1 MTTVVRRVVDRVR
14 AARHAARR
22 ATLVPFLVRAG
33 VFLTV
38 LVGFTVAFPVDVW
51 FGDALP
57 ALLVT
62 ALLPA
67 LGPRRFWPTFAA
79 LVAVGGW
86 LHGTFNQGEPIG
98 LWRLLLLAAL
108 LYLGHTLCAL
118 AALLPYDAVVDPALV
133 VRWLVRAGGVI
144 LAAGVAS
151 VLLLTLAGVG
161 GERGAL
167 PVTIGGLAVAVA
179 VTAVLGW
186 LLRRR

>member
-1 MTTVVRRVVDRVR
+1 MTPVRQVGDRVR
-14 AARHAARR
+14 AARYAARR
-22 ATLVPFLVRAG
+22 ATLLPFLVRVG

-38 LVGFTVAFPVDVW
+38 LLGLVVAYPVEIW

-79 LVAVGGW
+79 LVTVAGW
-86 LHGTFNQGEPIG
+86 LYDTFDQGEPIA
-98 LWRLLLLAAL
+98 LWRLLLLAVL

-133 VRWLVRAGGVI
+133 LRWLAR
-144 LAAGVAS
+144 AAGVVFATGLLG
-151 VLLLTLAGVG
+151 VLLLTVAGIG
-161 GERGAL
+161 GDQGML
-167 PVTIGGLAVAVA
+167 SVTIGGLAVAVL
-179 VTAVLGW
+179 VTMLLGW